1 MWQQIQL
8 NKRKSLFLIILMA
21 IILVLVGASIAIL
34 FEGISIAVGI
44 WLIML
49 LVSYFQGDKIV
60 LSISYAVKISETD
73 NPKLYNIVEEM
84 TIASG
89 LPKIPEIYIVDEKA
103 PAAFKGKIINC
114 PHCKNEIGF

>member
-1 MWQQIQL
+1 
-8 NKRKSLFLIILMA
+8 MA

-34 FEGISIAVGI
+34 YFGTEYIIEGISIAVGI